1 MLFDVTV
8 ADGADA
14 EAVSD
19 ALSIALETATST
31 PGLLQDVGCKSVGP
45 VYTASLAQSA
55 RLLRQ
60 QPEVVAIK
68 VVTFGDVLENC
79 DAEDT
84 PENREVIR
92 DSYEARHFSEMRDY
106 DWDFWDGVDGLRR
119 RDFTLYDDDQ
129 ADEDDEPAQ

>member
-1 MLFDVTV
+1 MRVTMLLDVTL

-31 PGLLQDVGCKSVGP
+31 PGLLQDVGCKNVGP

-55 RLLRQ
+55 WLLRQ

-68 VVTFGDVLENC
+68 VVTFGDVLWTC

-84 PENREVIR
+84 PENREVVR
-92 DSYEARHFSEMRDY
+92 NSYEAKHFAEMRDY
-106 DWDFWDGVDGLRR
+106 DWEFWGGVEGLTRSGEH
-119 RDFTLYDDDQ
+119 D
-129 ADEDDEPAQ
+129 

>member
-31 PGLLQDVGCKSVGP
+31 PGLLHDVGCKNVGP
-45 VYTASLAQSA
+45 VYTASLARSA

-60 QPEVVAIK
+60 QPEVAAIK
-68 VVTFGDVLENC
+68 VVTFGDVLTNC
-79 DAEDT
+79 NAEDT

-92 DSYEARHFSEMRDY
+92 NSYQARRFDDMREY
-106 DWDFWDGVDGLRR
+106 DWDWWAGVVGL
-119 RDFTLYDDDQ
+119 TPVV
-129 ADEDDEPAQ
+129 EDDESAQ